1 MSSVLASPPEATLTV
16 DRAHEARF
24 RLAMDQ
30 EFFTLS
36 GVGVVV
42 TGTVLSGSVHVEDLW
57 ELISPSGLTARVR
70 SLHTQNKPAGMGQAG
85 DRCALNLVGPACL
98 RRRSAA
104 AIWLSIPNCMRRP
117 TASMQVYVC
126 CRMWRSQLA
135 SGFRYDCIT
144 LQPRLGRGSC
154 CSVMIQF
161 DRVNRPRCNWCWIGR
176 SPPRCRTAMS
186 SGMSRRGTRWAGG
199 GSLICVRQPGGVV
212 ALSGRRNV
220 RPWPLPIRRL
230 RLRPYSTRHRLPGI
244 SRSSRV
250 IGP

>member
-1 MSSVLASPPEATLTV
+1 MWETGNSSAHLACPRGCVRCMPKTSQPRSGRRATVVPLIWWA
-16 DRAHEARF
+16 RA
-24 RLAMDQ
+24 
-30 EFFTLS
+30 S
-36 GVGVVV
+36 
-42 TGTVLSGSVHVEDLW
+42 
-57 ELISPSGLTARVR
+57 
-70 SLHTQNKPAGMGQAG
+70 
-85 DRCALNLVGPACL
+85 L

-144 LQPRLGRGSC
+144 LQPRLGHGSC

-186 SGMSRRGTRWAGG
+186 SAMSRRGTRWAGAS
-199 GSLICVRQPGGVV
+199 SLICVRQPGGGV
-212 ALSGRRNV
+212 ALSGRRNA
-220 RPWPLPIRRL
+220 RPWPSPIRRL
-230 RLRPYSTRHRLPGI
+230 RLRPFSTRRRLPGI
-244 SRSSRV
+244 SRSSRA